1 MRVLN
6 AGAPL
11 RVRPAQPADAQLLTP
26 LCAAHADFERL
37 PFCAQGHSE
46 RLHTALASRLLHAW
60 LLVQGGATVGYASVT
75 LDMATLSARRFAH
88 LDCLY
93 LQPAARGQGGGQAL
107 MQAVQLFA
115 QAQGCTNLQWQTPA
129 WNHAAIRFYSRLG
142 ATRVTK
148 QRYTLSLPMP
158 EVDGCKGQ
166 ILEKSG

>member
-6 AGAPL
+6 AGVPL
-11 RVRPAQPADAQLLTP
+11 RMRSVQPGDAQLLTP

-37 PFCAQGHSE
+37 PFCAHGHSD
-46 RLHTALASRLLHAW
+46 RLQSALASGLLHAW
-60 LLVQGGATVGYASVT
+60 LLVQGSVAVGYASVT

-93 LQPAARGQGGGQAL
+93 LQPGARGQGGGQAL

-129 WNHAAIRFYSRLG
+129 WNHTAIGFYNRLG
-142 ATRVTK
+142 ATGVTK

-158 EVDGCKGQ
+158 MPEVDGF
-166 ILEKSG
+166 